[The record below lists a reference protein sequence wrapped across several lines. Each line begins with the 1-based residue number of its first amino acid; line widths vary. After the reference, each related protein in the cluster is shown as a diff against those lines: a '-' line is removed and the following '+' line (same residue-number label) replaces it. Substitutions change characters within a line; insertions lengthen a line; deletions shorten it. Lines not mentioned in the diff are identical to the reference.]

1 MAKANKV
8 QVTLIKSTIS
18 CTAAQKGTVQALGLK
33 KIGQSK
39 TFADSATLQGQLK
52 VVSHLVKVENVLD

>member
-1 MAKANKV
+1 MAKANKL

-39 TFADSATLQGQLK
+39 TFADSATLQGQLR
-52 VVSHLVKVENVLD
+52 VVSHLVKVENV

>member
-1 MAKANKV
+1 MAKENKV

-39 TFADSATLQGQLK
+39 TFADSATLQGQLR
-52 VVSHLVKVENVLD
+52 VVSHLVKVENV